1 LLEEVEGRRILI
13 IMVEVGKGI
22 YTGKRRERAVR
33 DLDEA
38 VAGAW

>member
-1 LLEEVEGRRILI
+1 MLQG
-13 IMVEVGKGI
+13 EVGKGI